1 MNLSARIFIAFG
13 LCMLIITGCQKS
25 TEQET
30 MILGEVTQQTN
41 SGNENIKRIEITN
54 EVRSIEEGFFLK
66 YNSLEYINV
75 AEDNEYFKSIDGV
88 LYTKDGSA
96 VVAYPIGRAETEYII
111 PEQCVAIY
119 SYAFAESDLENITL
133 SENMYEIGY
142 AAFERCNELQEVH
155 IPKGVYYIAPGA
167 FGNCSSLVEISVDE
181 SNLYYSDVEG
191 VLFNYVQ
198 DALHTYPSGK
208 TEKLYTL
215 PESCRI
221 LEDYSF
227 LGAQFLEEINV
238 AGELESVGMNAF
250 EQTNVTVLQIGGE
263 TVAVKGL
270 EKEKNE

>member
-119 SYAFAESDLENITL
+119 SYAFAYALVRYTAELLNNCGDFVHC
-133 SENMYEIGY
+133 GY
-142 AAFERCNELQEVH
+142 VSF
-155 IPKGVYYIAPGA
+155 VYIVFY
-167 FGNCSSLVEISVDE
+167 
-181 SNLYYSDVEG
+181 
-191 VLFNYVQ
+191 
-198 DALHTYPSGK
+198 K
-208 TEKLYTL
+208 
-215 PESCRI
+215 
-221 LEDYSF
+221 
-227 LGAQFLEEINV
+227 
-238 AGELESVGMNAF
+238 
-250 EQTNVTVLQIGGE
+250 
-263 TVAVKGL
+263 
-270 EKEKNE
+270 

>member
-119 SYAFAESDLENITL
+119 SYAFAESDLENITF
-133 SENMYEIGY
+133 SEYMYDIGY
-142 AAFERCNELQEVH
+142 ASFERCNELQEVH

-191 VLFNYVQ
+191 VLFNSVQ